1 MRSHRRGWPRSSS
14 DAERGVITAI
24 VDEDQLSLAI
34 GRNGQNVRLASQLI
48 GWQIDLYGS
57 REWLERGADAALF
70 GGGAGGED
78 YEVADFPL
86 SELELPEETVA
97 ALKSA
102 GYTTFFDIIDL
113 DREDFLSIEGVE
125 EEAADRLVAV
135 IDELTVEETAEEPD
149 AGQEARDADMADAK
163 EVAAEVLGI
172 EMDEEEDE
180 EPVTRSR
187 WKVSRTRIKG
197 RRTRRRKHV

>member
-1 MRSHRRGWPRSSS
+1 
-14 DAERGVITAI
+14 VITAI

-48 GWQIDLYGS
+48 GWQLDLYGS

-70 GGGAGGED
+70 GGGAGEED
-78 YEVADFPL
+78 YEAADFNL
-86 SELELPEETVA
+86 SELELPEATVA
-97 ALKSA
+97 ALESA

-135 IDELTVEETAEEPD
+135 IDELTVEETVDEAE
-149 AGQEARDADMADAK
+149 AEAAAAADAELEDAK
-163 EVAAEVLGI
+163 KVAAEMLG
-172 EMDEEEDE
+172 MDVAGDEAEESDAAVEEDAAAGEEED
-180 EPVTRSR
+180 V
-187 WKVSRTRIKG
+187 
-197 RRTRRRKHV
+197 